1 MRLLRSVFQLE
12 ADPPAAVGEVVGDNP
27 EAAYLGGVGY
37 MGPYAGAGI
46 VIAHTDYPE
55 GLRDILRQLAQ
66 VYYSTGLCQRHEF
79 YRDWQAGCD
88 YLVDLVLDCLHLL
101 RSRAFGEQVVALAL
115 LALYMGVVWL
125 RICSAVCIGGYSSL
139 LCALS
144 WISSIVLGL

>member
-37 MGPYAGAGI
+37 MGPDAGAGI
-46 VIAHTDYPE
+46 VVAHTDYPE

-66 VYYSTGLCQRHEF
+66 VHYSTSFCQRHEF

-88 YLVDLVLDCLHLL
+88 YLVDPVLDGLDLFRGGAL
-101 RSRAFGEQVVALAL
+101 RQQIVAFAL
-115 LALYMGVVWL
+115 LALDMGV
-125 RICSAVCIGGYSSL
+125 A
-139 LCALS
+139 
-144 WISSIVLGL
+144 